1 MATAFYFA
9 MGKVVWGYAMSRIN
23 EAKADYLAGMKYKD
37 IAKKY
42 GVALSTV
49 KSWKT
54 RNGWQRKNIA
64 KQKST
69 RTKSKS
75 MHTKRRKVAPSLPPP
90 ELPESEDLNDRQ
102 KAFCLYYLQ
111 RYNAT
116 WAYQKVYGGS
126 YDAARFHASRMV
138 TNGNIKEYLS
148 KLKDQQSRDLYVTA
162 NDILR
167 RYLHQATSDV
177 TDVLTFK
184 TVKHLEYYKVRD
196 KKGPYEDGGG
206 HFRYVPKIDP
216 DTGEQA
222 YYYENLV
229 MLKDSEDVDTS
240 NIKSIRIDKGQPV
253 VEMYDKQ
260 KAMKVLL
267 DRLSSRQDGSDGVTI
282 SFLPLKRKDDENG
295 KDNHS

>member
-1 MATAFYFA
+1 
-9 MGKVVWGYAMSRIN
+9 MSRID

-42 GVALSTV
+42 DVALSTV

-54 RNGWQRKNIA
+54 RNGWQRKNA
-64 KQKST
+64 TTRKST

-90 ELPESEDLNDRQ
+90 ELPENDKLNDRQ

-116 WAYQKVYGGS
+116 WAYQQAFGGS
-126 YDAARFHASRMV
+126 YQSANSLGPRLLVNVS
-138 TNGNIKEYLS
+138 IKNYLS
-148 KLKDQQSRDLYVTA
+148 KLKDQQSKELYVTA

-177 TDVLTFK
+177 TDVLAFK

-196 KKGPYEDGGG
+196 KKGPCEDGGG

-229 MLKDSEDVDTS
+229 MLKDSENVDTS

-267 DRLSSRQDGSDGVTI
+267 DRLSLGQDGSDGVTI

>member
-1 MATAFYFA
+1 
-9 MGKVVWGYAMSRIN
+9 MSRID

-54 RNGWQRKNIA
+54 RNGWQRKNA
-64 KQKST
+64 TRRKST
-69 RTKSKS
+69 RTKPKS
-75 MHTKRRKVAPSLPPP
+75 MHTKRKKVAPSLPLP
-90 ELPESEDLNDRQ
+90 EPPESENLNDRQ

-116 WAYQKVYGGS
+116 WAYQKAYGGS
-126 YDAARFHASRMV
+126 YDSATA
-138 TNGNIKEYLS
+138 NGPRLIGNDRIRSYLS
-148 KLKDQQSRDLYVTA
+148 KLKDQQSKELYATA

-196 KKGPYEDGGG
+196 KKGPYEDGIG
-206 HFRYVPKIDP
+206 HFRYEPKIDP
-216 DTGEQA
+216 ETGEQA

-229 MLKDSEDVDTS
+229 LLKDSEDVDTS

-260 KAMKVLL
+260 KAMNALL
-267 DRLSSRQDGSDGVTI
+267 DRLNSRQDGSDGVTI
-282 SFLPLKRKDDENG
+282 SFLPLKRKDDEND

>member
-1 MATAFYFA
+1 
-9 MGKVVWGYAMSRIN
+9 MSRID

-42 GVALSTV
+42 DVALSTV

-54 RNGWQRKNIA
+54 RNGWQRKNA
-64 KQKST
+64 TTRKST
-69 RTKSKS
+69 RTNSKS
-75 MHTKRRKVAPSLPPP
+75 MHTKRKKAAPSLPLP
-90 ELPESEDLNDRQ
+90 ELPEGEDLNDRQ

-126 YDAARFHASRMV
+126 YNAARFHASRMV

-177 TDVLTFK
+177 TDVLSFRTE
-184 TVKHLEYYKVRD
+184 KHLAFYKVRD
-196 KKGPYEDGGG
+196 KNGPYEDGNGR
-206 HFRYVPKIDP
+206 FRYVPRIDP
-216 DTGEQA
+216 ETGEQA
-222 YYYENLV
+222 CYYENIV
-229 MLKDSEDVDTS
+229 ELKDSSKIDTS
-240 NIKSIRIDKGQPV
+240 NIKNIRIDKGEPV

-267 DRLSSRQDGSDGVTI
+267 DRLSAKSDKNSKMEKIVFNDDLKPDKEDDSKQKGSEGDGADTKS
-282 SFLPLKRKDDENG
+282 K
-295 KDNHS
+295 